1 MALRPPDGQSAEE
14 VTHTMHE
21 RAVRRK
27 ILKEFQQACTKCLK
41 CANCNAFSN
50 KIRHDQFNKMFQVAL
65 PARNAKSN
73 IAERIRIRPACA
85 SIHGG
90 EAIYNDEAE
99 EAYPDSEDEMYRND
113 GSSTDEEDSNDE
125 DADEFHDARDGM
137 IDDEAREDFPA
148 NTKGKK
154 KKKSTS
160 SSTVDEEI
168 DPTGGPISR
177 KATVSTTKNIE
188 ASKQDNFMHALE
200 VEAQCRLTWN
210 NEPFLC
216 SKFFGCAHAPEHM
229 SATNDD
235 GANVSNGENR
245 PRSTSDAAEAIS
257 GGGKGYTL
265 FFLRAVPVP
274 PSRFRPPVIM
284 GNMTVEHSQNFYLSK
299 VLELNARIRSAFAT
313 IHELT
318 QEEADLKNTV
328 EGSGSGANSKQLKK
342 IRADKD
348 KGQANMLEIWVDL
361 QTTVNCFM
369 DSTRDPKGTANNA
382 PNGIRQLLE
391 KKEGIFRKHMMGKRV
406 NFACRSVISPDPYIG
421 TNEIG
426 LPLYFAKTL
435 TFPTPVTALN
445 IAEMRKLV
453 QRGPL
458 QYPGAVWV
466 EFPNG
471 QRIDLSKM
479 KEGNRHAIAARLLA
493 DNGVVKVGRQLRD
506 GDMVLMNRQPTL
518 HKPGIMAHRVRV
530 LFSPTQNTLRMH
542 YANCNTYN
550 ADYDGDEMNCH
561 FPQSY
566 LAAAESQFIAG
577 TDLQFIVPTD
587 GSPLRGLI
595 QDHVDAGVKLTC
607 MNTFIERE
615 VYQQLLFAALGS
627 LPGLELIRSDA
638 NIELLPPAI
647 RKPKELWTG
656 KQVISTLLN
665 HLRKG
670 NDRDEDPSFNFPG
683 LSMERK
689 AKTPATAF
697 GASWN
702 EHMVIVRD
710 GDLVQGIL
718 DKAAFGASEFSLV
731 HAVYEAYGPSR
742 AGLLLN
748 ALGRLFTAYIQ
759 YYTGHSCRMEDLILT
774 PDADEKRRQL
784 VKDAYNIGSRAA
796 KAWAES
802 DGGKVEIPP
811 VAQNPK
817 SKQPLKPH
825 EKATVASKIGELL
838 SGGDGKENA
847 AALDGFMQS
856 QVNPLAS
863 DIIKICLPD
872 GLAVPFP
879 ENTFGLMTTTGAK
892 GSMVNQSQ
900 VSCSLGQQA
909 LEGRRVPR
917 MSSGRTLPSFAPY
930 DPNPRADGF
939 ITDRFLTGVRPQ
951 EYYFHCMAGR
961 EGLVDTAVKT
971 SRSGYLQRCLIKHLE
986 ELKVSYDHTV
996 RDGEGGVVQFVYG
1009 EDGIDPTKAA
1019 HLDCESR
1026 TFQFLARNHESLK
1039 KRYPAL
1045 PGSTL
1050 DIAVKDSR
1058 RAQEV
1063 ETGVADLLEKGDF
1076 VRARKSRFGSEWV
1089 RGAICEGWFDATI
1102 TKVHSDGRHFD
1113 IKYIHNGVQANK
1125 VPRYVDFNYCG
1136 GKTTPA
1142 ESFHCEIIKPGVP
1155 DPIVSDTARENGAH
1169 RLGSSG
1175 ACVSEHVA
1183 NLASNAMK
1191 DTGVKKALENSGL
1204 SKEGF
1209 SALVAAKYSSALAH
1223 PGEAVGSIAAQSI
1236 GEPSTQ
1242 MTLNTFHLAGAG
1254 ANVTLGIPRL
1264 REIIMTASKELKT
1277 PTMSIPLSE
1286 SVSDREALRLT
1297 RYFSKVSLMD
1307 LLASHGGITV
1317 REVLEKGA
1325 GSNWERCY
1333 YVTLKLHPAER
1344 INEAFGLR
1352 LEDIAAVVT
1361 KTFIPKL
1368 ARVMKAEMKRNE
1380 TNEGYA
1386 SIEVIGGAS
1395 TDFMESDV
1403 SGGES
1408 SKSKASKRPKD
1419 DEYDDEVAN
1428 DEDGV
1433 TGTRFGHR
1441 KEMTS
1446 YGDMDDD
1453 DKYIAKRSAK
1463 DDSDEDE
1470 DNRLPAVITEGEES
1484 DDELES
1490 KSSNTA
1496 RISRSKNSI
1505 ILDPLRV
1512 DPSTCPLLMVGLV
1525 ERAAETTIVRARPK
1539 INEGFVNNEEGRGR
1553 CLQTAGCNFEEMW
1566 SLDEGVVDHNKLVS
1580 NDIWGIR
1587 CAYGVEAARMSIA
1600 DQIRG
1605 VFAVYGISV
1614 DPRHLSLIADFMTYD
1629 GEYKPMNRIGMAD
1642 ISSTF
1647 LQMSFESTSVF
1658 MVDAA
1663 LHKRNDPM
1671 MSPSANIV
1679 MGHPIRHGTGAFECI
1694 AKA

>member
-1 MALRPPDGQSAEE
+1 MANLNQAIIRHQPTSVQFGVYTDDEVRQRSVCEISSSVAYDALNTPLPRGLYDPLLGPTAGGGGGASAYCITCGNVQNLCPGHFGHIELCVPVYHPLFFPKLLLFMKMKCLACHHFRLSKRACRVFCTKLHLVDVGRMGEAMGLDEEMAALASKASVGGGDGKMSKQVKQEMMSSAAVLIDELLDQKMALRPPDGQSAEE

-65 PARNAKSN
+65 PARNAKVSDV
-73 IAERIRIRPACA
+73 
-85 SIHGG
+85 S
-90 EAIYNDEAE
+90 
-99 EAYPDSEDEMYRND
+99 
-113 GSSTDEEDSNDE
+113 
-125 DADEFHDARDGM
+125 
-137 IDDEAREDFPA
+137 REDFPA

-216 SKFFGCAHAPEHM
+216 SKFFGW
-229 SATNDD
+229 
-235 GANVSNGENR
+235 
-245 PRSTSDAAEAIS
+245 
-257 GGGKGYTL
+257 GKGYTL

-318 QEEADLKNTV
+318 QEEADLKNT
-328 EGSGSGANSKQLKK
+328 
-342 IRADKD
+342 D

-784 VKDAYNIGSRAA
+784 VKV
-796 KAWAES
+796 ES

-1058 RAQEV
+1058 RAQE
-1063 ETGVADLLEKGDF
+1063 
-1076 VRARKSRFGSEWV
+1076 
-1089 RGAICEGWFDATI
+1089 
-1102 TKVHSDGRHFD
+1102 
-1113 IKYIHNGVQANK
+1113 
-1125 VPRYVDFNYCG
+1125 
-1136 GKTTPA
+1136 TTPA